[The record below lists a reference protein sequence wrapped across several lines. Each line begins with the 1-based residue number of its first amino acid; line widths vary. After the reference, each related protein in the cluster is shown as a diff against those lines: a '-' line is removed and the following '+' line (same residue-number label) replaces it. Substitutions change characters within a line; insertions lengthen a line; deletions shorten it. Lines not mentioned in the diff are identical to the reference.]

1 MKKFLLKLVIES
13 DSKLGKGF
21 DVFIQC
27 LIIMS
32 LISFSIE
39 TLPNLSIS
47 VTKALDIFELITV
60 IVFSIEL
67 ALRLILSSP
76 PLKYI
81 LSFYGII
88 DLLAV
93 LPFYLSTGVDLRSV
107 RIFRLFRL
115 LRFNLTFPTMFT
127 FNCIIL
133 NFFCTV
139 RTIFHNI
146 VIFELEVNS
155 TSEVLQKYSN

>member
-1 MKKFLLKLVIES
+1 
-13 DSKLGKGF
+13 
-21 DVFIQC
+21 
-27 LIIMS
+27 MS

-47 VTKALDIFELITV
+47 VTKALDIFELLTV

-67 ALRLILSSP
+67 ALRLILSLP

-81 LSFYGII
+81 FSFYGII
-88 DLLAV
+88 DLLAI

-115 LRFNLTFPTMFT
+115 FR
-127 FNCIIL
+127 
-133 NFFCTV
+133 
-139 RTIFHNI
+139 IFKL
-146 VIFELEVNS
+146 F
-155 TSEVLQKYSN
+155 K